1 MKITK
6 IKYVITIIC
15 IIMFISVGIIA
26 YKNKSIFSNHG
37 TEMNTDNAYNIN
49 LEDKSDKN
57 SPQNKIVL
65 NGELKLDVSQIYAM
79 NTEALEKKKINDS
92 YYELSLTATDCSC
105 SKNLDSRYS
114 FKTTYWNR
122 YGKDTFNEDG
132 TITGDYYYLYVD
144 YTVSCKRGEAHLVP
158 KAIRYIVLNNDTL
171 EYDDKL
177 DTSYIYL
184 DDYDNR
190 FGKEYMISQFN
201 ENDLVHFQL
210 VYLVPDSIMDDADK
224 NICVYY
230 ENGTAGIAS
239 IKGDNDNAK
248 NFIKLDIKK

>member
-57 SPQNKIVL
+57 SQKNKIVL

-92 YYELSLTATDCSC
+92 YYELSLTATDCSY

-132 TITGDYYYLYVD
+132 TGEMSISGIQLNITYTVDGDTLTVNKTVLDGTQTED
-144 YTVSCKRGEAHLVP
+144 YTYKLSNKGKTLTLTSASG
-158 KAIRYIVLNNDTL
+158 DTEL
-171 EYDDKL
+171 
-177 DTSYIYL
+177 T
-184 DDYDNR
+184 
-190 FGKEYMISQFN
+190 
-201 ENDLVHFQL
+201 
-210 VYLVPDSIMDDADK
+210 K
-224 NICVYY
+224 N
-230 ENGTAGIAS
+230 
-239 IKGDNDNAK
+239 
-248 NFIKLDIKK
+248 